1 MAHVAGCDSG
11 SVGLKLAVFD
21 PAGNIVRTVYRR
33 HKGRPLAAALDVL
46 SLALAEFPDLVLAAT
61 GSTGRLIAE
70 AMAVPRVNELLA
82 LALATRALYP
92 RVRSILE
99 MGGEDS
105 KFIVLDE
112 RGAILDFAINSACAA
127 GTGSF
132 LDQQSARMLM
142 DIEQF
147 ARAAALSASPARIA
161 GRCSVFAKSDMIH
174 LQQIATKVEDIASGL
189 CFAAAK
195 NFKGAIVR
203 GRKLQPKAA
212 FMGGVAQNAGMV
224 RAFRESFELDD
235 LIIPEHAA
243 VMGAI
248 GAGLYARQNGAAAPV
263 DLAALEAAVSSAG
276 GLDEHPREPLVDDGP
291 RGADFRAR
299 HLGGPDAAPAR
310 EQAEGPARG
319 LGKIP
324 VFLGI
329 DVGSISTNLAV
340 IDERGNLLASRYLR
354 TSSRPIEAVKQGL
367 AEIGAR
373 IADAVDVAGVGTT
386 GSGRYMTAD
395 FFGAD
400 VVKNEI
406 TAQATAAVAIDPEV
420 DTIFEIGGQD
430 SKYISLSGGVIVD
443 FEMNK
448 ACAAGTGSFLEEQ
461 AEKLDVDIKG
471 EFAAMAF
478 ASAAPCALGERCT
491 VFMENSLQSALAK
504 GIKKDD
510 LLAGLAYSIVENYIN
525 RVVAGRRI
533 GKRIFFQGGTA
544 FNKSVVAAFER
555 YLGVPITVPPHH
567 DVTGAIGMALIAR
580 DHARERARAQA
591 DSPAGGDP
599 AGEAAAQ
606 AAPRSRFKGF
616 DMARVRY
623 QITSFAC
630 SSCANRCEINKVA
643 IEGET
648 TPLLYGGRCEKYEV
662 GTAASD
668 LPDLFAFRD
677 SALLAEHRARKHA
690 LAASGRPAKRGKIG
704 LPHVFFLH
712 DQLPYFA
719 TLLWELGFEV
729 VRSGPTNQKTVDSGS
744 KALLVEAC
752 FPIKAALGHAGL
764 LAEKGLPLFIPSFV
778 NVRPQGDPYATGVC
792 CPLTQA
798 FPYKARQAFPGA
810 EIFAP
815 VIDFTLGPEY
825 LAKQIRT
832 ALAGSRL
839 TLAEIRRAMER
850 GERAQAAFADAIAV
864 KGREVLE
871 RIKDAPG
878 PTLVILGRPYNAF
891 DAGMNLGI
899 PKLLARL
906 STLAIPMDFLPAEL
920 LDGRDIYREWP
931 WLYWRSGQRILR
943 AARIVADSP
952 GLYPVY
958 IGNFSCGPD
967 SFIQKYFEREIGDKP
982 ALLVEIDEHSA
993 AAGVITRLEAFLDA
1007 VAARA
1012 ARDARQ
1018 GPPRERGRVA
1028 PLARLT
1034 GKTGG
1039 RRLVYLPH
1047 MSDHSFGVAAA
1058 FRACGLDA
1066 LVMPE
1071 PNRDSVALAKR
1082 HTTGKEC
1089 YPLTV
1094 TTGDMLAIASAPGFD
1109 PDKVAF
1115 FMPGG
1120 TGPCRFGQYNILQ
1133 RLLLEKAGLPEAPI
1147 FSPMQNENLYRDLAL
1162 AGSDFPR
1169 RSWLGIVVF
1178 DLLIKSLHR
1187 ARPFERETGAADA
1200 VYADSLRRLE
1210 NLLEARGSEDQL
1222 RTALGRA
1229 RRDFESVCNGGGRRP
1244 HEHLRERPL
1253 IGIVGEIF
1261 VRSNRF
1267 CNEDLARR
1275 IEGLG
1280 GRAWLSPVD
1289 EWIFYVNHLGLEDA
1303 RRASNLPRLAQVWL
1317 TRRVQTK
1324 ILHFMEEPFR
1334 GFLDAIHEPPTK
1346 HLLAK
1351 ARPYLPESVR
1361 GEAVLSI
1368 GKALDMVERGAAG
1381 IVNAMPFG
1389 CMPGTIVTGLLRR
1402 ILGDMGA
1409 PFISI
1414 PFDGTPSQAMTLQL
1428 ETFMEQVRARTTGGT
1443 RGAA

>member
-21 PAGNIVRTVYRR
+21 PAGNIVKTVYRR
-33 HKGRPLAAALDVL
+33 HKGRPLAAALEVL
-46 SLALAEFPDLVLAAT
+46 SQALSEFPDLLLTAT
-61 GSTGRLIAE
+61 GSTGRLIAS
-70 AMAVPRVNELLA
+70 AMAAPRVNELLS

-92 RVRSILE
+92 HVRSILE

-105 KFIVLDE
+105 KFIILGPE
-112 RGAILDFAINSACAA
+112 GSILDFAINSACAA

-147 ARAAALSASPARIA
+147 ASCAAQSNSPARIA

-174 LQQIATKVEDIASGL
+174 LQQIATKVEDIAAGL

-203 GRKLQPKAA
+203 GRELAPQVA
-212 FMGGVAQNAGMV
+212 FMGGVALNAGMV
-224 RAFRESFELDD
+224 RAFRESFGISE

-248 GAGLYARQNGAAAPV
+248 GAGLYARQNNAAAPV
-263 DLAALEAAVSSAG
+263 NLAALTAALASAG
-276 GLDEHPREPLVDDGP
+276 KLDEHPGEPLIAEGEA
-291 RGADFRAR
+291 GENFKAR
-299 HLGGPDAAPAR
+299 HFGGTAFTPAAPKLASN
-310 EQAEGPARG
+310 G
-319 LGKIP
+319 GKLP
-324 VFLGI
+324 VYLGI

-340 IDERGNLLASRYLR
+340 IDEEGNLLASRYLR

-367 AEIGAR
+367 AEIGATL
-373 IADAVDVAGVGTT
+373 ADAVEVAGMGTT

-400 VVKNEI
+400 IVKNEI

-461 AEKLDVDIKG
+461 AEKLDVDIKDQ
-471 EFAAMAF
+471 FAAMAF
-478 ASAAPCALGERCT
+478 ASVAPCALGERCT
-491 VFMENSLQSALAK
+491 VFMENSLLSGLAK

-525 RVVAGRRI
+525 RVVAGRKI
-533 GKRIFFQGGTA
+533 GGRIFFQGGTA
-544 FNKSVVAAFER
+544 FNKAVVAAFER
-555 YLGVPITVPPHH
+555 TLGRRITVPPHH

-580 DHARERARAQA
+580 DHARDRARGLARSDGDSAA
-591 DSPAGGDP
+591 DL
-599 AGEAAAQ
+599 
-606 AAPRSRFKGF
+606 APRSRFKGF

-662 GTAASD
+662 GAAASE
-668 LPDLFAFRD
+668 LPDLFAFRAG
-677 SALLAEHRARKHA
+677 ALLAEHRARKKA
-690 LAASGRPAKRGKIG
+690 LAASGRRAKQGRIG

-729 VRSGPTNQKTVDSGS
+729 VRSGPTNQKTVDTGS
-744 KALLVEAC
+744 KALLVETC

-764 LAEKGLPLFIPSFV
+764 LTEQDLPLFIPSFV
-778 NVRPQGDPYATGVC
+778 NVRPEGDAYATGVC

-798 FPYKARQAFPGA
+798 FPYKARQAFPKA
-810 EIFAP
+810 TIFAP
-815 VIDFTLGPEY
+815 VIDFTLGPGY
-825 LAKQIRT
+825 LARQIKT
-832 ALAGSRL
+832 ALAGFRL
-839 TLAEIRRAMER
+839 SLSEIRRAMDAA
-850 GERAQAAFADAIAV
+850 ERAQAAFAATIAA
-864 KGREVLE
+864 KGREVMEEVKAL
-871 RIKDAPG
+871 PG

-891 DAGMNLGI
+891 DPGMNLGI

-920 LDGRDIYREWP
+920 LDGRDIQHEWP

-943 AARIVADSP
+943 AARIVAGSP
-952 GLYPVY
+952 GLYPVF

-967 SFIQKYFEREIGDKP
+967 SFIQRYFEREIGDKP
-982 ALLVEIDEHSA
+982 ALHVEIDEHSA

-1007 VAARA
+1007 IAARA
-1012 ARDARQ
+1012 ARDAGQ
-1018 GPPRERGRVA
+1018 SPDRERKRVA
-1028 PLARLT
+1028 PLARLA
-1034 GKTGG
+1034 GKAGG
-1039 RRLVYLPH
+1039 RRLVYMPR
-1047 MSDHSFGVAAA
+1047 MSDHAFGVAAA

-1066 LVMPE
+1066 QVMPE
-1071 PNRDSVALAKR
+1071 PSRDSVALAKR

-1094 TTGDMLAIASAPGFD
+1094 TTGDMLAIASSPGFD

-1133 RLLLEKAGLPEAPI
+1133 RLLLEKAGLPDAPI
-1147 FSPMQNENLYRDLAL
+1147 FSPMQNENLYRDLSL

-1178 DLLIKSLHR
+1178 DLLFKALHR

-1200 VYADSLRRLE
+1200 VYAEYLRLLE
-1210 NLLEARGSEDQL
+1210 SLLEARGSEEQL
-1222 RTALGRA
+1222 RTMLGRA
-1229 RRDFESVCNGGGRRP
+1229 RRDFESLCNGGAR
-1244 HEHLRERPL
+1244 RPL

-1275 IEGLG
+1275 IEDLG

-1324 ILHFMEEPFR
+1324 IVHYMEEPFR

-1346 HLLAK
+1346 YLLAK
-1351 ARPYLPESVR
+1351 ARPYLHDSVR

-1368 GKALDMVERGAAG
+1368 GKALDMIERGAAG
-1381 IVNAMPFG
+1381 VVNAMPFG

-1414 PFDGTPSQAMTLQL
+1414 SFDGTPSQAMILQL
-1428 ETFMEQVRARTTGGT
+1428 ETFMEQVRARADKRARGT
-1443 RGAA
+1443 A

>member
-21 PAGNIVRTVYRR
+21 PAGNIVKTVYRR
-33 HKGRPLAAALDVL
+33 HKGRPLAVAREVL
-46 SLALAEFPDLVLAAT
+46 SLALSEFPGLVLAAT
-61 GSTGRLIAE
+61 GSTGRLIAS
-70 AMAVPRVNELLA
+70 AMGAPRVNELMA

-92 RVRSILE
+92 HVRSILE

-105 KFIVLDE
+105 KCIVLDE

-132 LDQQSARMLM
+132 LDQQSARMLLS
-142 DIEQF
+142 IEQF
-147 ARAAALSASPARIA
+147 ASAAALSTSPARIA

-174 LQQIATKVEDIASGL
+174 LQQIATKVEDIAAGL

-203 GRKLQPKAA
+203 GRELPPRVA

-224 RAFRESFELDD
+224 RAFKETFELPE
-235 LIIPEHAA
+235 LIVPEHAA

-248 GAGLYARQNGAAAPV
+248 GAGLYARQNRAAAPV
-263 DLAALEAAVSSAG
+263 NLAALEAAVSSAG
-276 GLDEHPREPLVDDGP
+276 KSDERSREPLLAPGLE
-291 RGADFRAR
+291 GENFKTR
-299 HLGGPDAAPAR
+299 HLGGVRGGHAAR
-310 EQAEGPARG
+310 SQSG
-319 LGKIP
+319 GKQP
-324 VFLGI
+324 VYLGI

-340 IDERGNLLASRYLR
+340 IDEGGELLASRYLR
-354 TSSRPIEAVKQGL
+354 TNSRPIEAVKQGL
-367 AEIGAR
+367 AEIGEL
-373 IADAVDVAGVGTT
+373 IADTVEVLGVGTT

-420 DTIFEIGGQD
+420 DTVFEIGGQD
-430 SKYISLSGGVIVD
+430 SKYISLANGVIVD

-461 AEKLDVDIKG
+461 AEKLDVHIKD
-471 EFAAMAF
+471 EFAAKAF
-478 ASAAPCALGERCT
+478 DATAPCALGERCT
-491 VFMENSLQSALAK
+491 VFMENSLLSALAK
-504 GIKKDD
+504 GNKKRD

-525 RVVAGRRI
+525 RVVAGRKI

-544 FNKSVVAAFER
+544 FNKAVVAAFER
-555 YLGVPITVPPHH
+555 YLGAPIVVPPHH

-580 DHARERARAQA
+580 DHARTRNPVRSGAQA
-591 DSPAGGDP
+591 LAPPSVEP
-599 AGEAAAQ
+599 AAA
-606 AAPRSRFKGF
+606 PSSRSRFKGF

-623 QITSFAC
+623 LVTSFAC

-643 IEGET
+643 IEGEEN
-648 TPLLYGGRCEKYEV
+648 PLLYGGRCEKYEL
-662 GTAASD
+662 GKTGND
-668 LPDLFAFRD
+668 LPDLFAFREN
-677 SALLAEHRARKHA
+677 ALLAEHRARKRA
-690 LAASGRPAKRGKIG
+690 LAASGRRAKRGAIG

-729 VRSGPTNQKTVDSGS
+729 VRSGPTNQKTVDTGS
-744 KALLVEAC
+744 KALMTEAC
-752 FPIKAALGHAGL
+752 FPVKAALGHAGL

-778 NVRPQGDPYATGVC
+778 NVRPAGDLYATGVC

-815 VIDFTLGPEY
+815 VVDFTLGPGR
-825 LAKQIRT
+825 LARQIRT
-832 ALAGSRL
+832 SLAGFRL
-839 TLAEIRRAMER
+839 PLSEIRRAMSVA
-850 GERAQAAFADAIAV
+850 ERAQAAFASAIAA

-871 RIKDAPG
+871 QIKDAPG
-878 PTLVILGRPYNAF
+878 PALVILGRPYNAF

-920 LDGRDIYREWP
+920 LDGRDIHSEWP

-943 AARIVADSP
+943 AARIVADHP

-967 SFIQKYFEREIGDKP
+967 SFIQRYFEREIGDKP
-982 ALLVEIDEHSA
+982 ALHVEIDEHSA

-1007 VAARA
+1007 IAVRA
-1012 ARDARQ
+1012 ARDPVR
-1018 GPPRERGRVA
+1018 GPEIERRRIV
-1028 PLARLT
+1028 PLARLA

-1039 RRLVYLPH
+1039 RRLVYMPR

-1058 FRACGLDA
+1058 FRACGLEA
-1066 LVMPE
+1066 RVMPE
-1071 PNRDSVALAKR
+1071 PSRDTVALAQR
-1082 HTTGKEC
+1082 HTSGKEC

-1094 TTGDMLAIASAPGFD
+1094 TTGDMLAIASSPGFD

-1120 TGPCRFGQYNILQ
+1120 SGPCRFGQYNILQ

-1178 DLLIKSLHR
+1178 DLLTKALHR
-1187 ARPFERETGAADA
+1187 ARPFEREAGAADA
-1200 VYADSLRRLE
+1200 VYAEHLRLLE
-1210 NLLEARGSEDQL
+1210 NQMEARGGEEQL
-1222 RTALGRA
+1222 RTTLGRA
-1229 RRDFESVCNGGGRRP
+1229 RRDFESLCNGGGGRP
-1244 HEHLRERPL
+1244 GEHLRERPL

-1267 CNEDLARR
+1267 CNEDLVRR
-1275 IEGLG
+1275 VENLG

-1303 RRASNLPRLAQVWL
+1303 RRAGNLRRLTQVWL
-1317 TRRVQTK
+1317 TRRVQTG
-1324 ILHFMEEPFR
+1324 IVHYLEEPFR
-1334 GFLDAIHEPPTK
+1334 GFLDAIGEPPTK

-1351 ARPYLPESVR
+1351 AKPYLPESVR

-1381 IVNAMPFG
+1381 IINAMPFG

-1414 PFDGTPSQAMTLQL
+1414 AFDGAPSPAMTLQL
-1428 ETFMEQVRARTTGGT
+1428 ETFMEQVRSRMGQ
-1443 RGAA
+1443 GAT

>member
-21 PAGNIVRTVYRR
+21 PAGNIVTTVYRR
-33 HKGRPLAAALDVL
+33 HKGRPLAAALDAL
-46 SLALAEFPDLVLAAT
+46 SQALAEFPDLRLAAT
-61 GSTGRLIAE
+61 GSTGRLIAA
-70 AMAVPRVNELLA
+70 AMAAPRVNELLA

-92 RVRSILE
+92 EVRSILE

-105 KFIVLDE
+105 KFIILDE

-147 ARAAALSASPARIA
+147 ARVAALSRSPARIA

-174 LQQIATKVEDIASGL
+174 LQQIATSVEDIASGL

-203 GRKLQPKAA
+203 GRELAPQVA
-212 FMGGVAQNAGMV
+212 FMGGVALNAGMV
-224 RAFRESFELDD
+224 RAFRESFGASE

-248 GAGLYARQNGAAAPV
+248 GAGLYARQSGAAAPV
-263 DLAALEAAVSSAG
+263 DLAALQAALASTG
-276 GLDEHPREPLVDDGP
+276 KLDEHPGEPLIAQ
-291 RGADFRAR
+291 GAQGESFRAR
-299 HLGGPDAAPAR
+299 HLCGTASAPAAP
-310 EQAEGPARG
+310 GPAPGGR
-319 LGKIP
+319 LP
-324 VFLGI
+324 VYLGI

-340 IDERGNLLASRYLR
+340 IDEQGRLLASRYLR

-367 AEIGAR
+367 AEIGAE
-373 IADAVDVAGVGTT
+373 IADAVTVAGAGTT

-430 SKYISLSGGVIVD
+430 SKYIALADGVIVD

-461 AEKLDVDIKG
+461 AEKLDVDIKDA
-471 EFAAMAF
+471 FAARAF

-491 VFMENSLQSALAK
+491 VFMENSLLAGLAK

-533 GKRIFFQGGTA
+533 GEHIFFQGGTA
-544 FNKSVVAAFER
+544 FNKAVVAAFER
-555 YLGVPITVPPHH
+555 TLGRRITVPPHH

-580 DHARERARAQA
+580 DHARARAGEN
-591 DSPAGGDP
+591 PAGSP
-599 AGEAAAQ
+599 
-606 AAPRSRFKGF
+606 PRSRFKGF

-630 SSCANRCEINKVA
+630 ASCANRCEINKVS
-643 IEGET
+643 IEGEA

-662 GTAASD
+662 GASASD
-668 LPDLFAFRD
+668 LPDLFAFRET
-677 SALLAEHRARKHA
+677 ALLAAHRARKKA
-690 LAASGRPAKRGKIG
+690 LAASGSPARRGKIG
-704 LPHVFFLH
+704 LPQVFFLH

-729 VRSGPTNQKTVDSGS
+729 VRSGPTNQKTVDTGS
-744 KALLVEAC
+744 RALLVETC

-764 LAEKGLPLFIPSFV
+764 LADKDLPLFIPSFV
-778 NVRPQGDPYATGVC
+778 NVRPRGDAYATGVC

-798 FPYKARQAFPGA
+798 FPYTARQAFPRA
-810 EIFAP
+810 RIFAP
-815 VIDFTLGPEY
+815 VVDFTLGPGH
-825 LAKQIRT
+825 LAKQIKT
-832 ALAGSRL
+832 ALADFRL
-839 TLAEIRRAMER
+839 SPAAIRRAMEAA
-850 GERAQAAFADAIAV
+850 ERAQAAFAAAIAA

-871 RIKDAPG
+871 DIKNRPG
-878 PTLVILGRPYNAF
+878 PALVILGRPYNAF
-891 DAGMNLGI
+891 DPGMNLGI

-920 LDGRDIYREWP
+920 LAGRDVQREWP

-943 AARIVADSP
+943 AARIVAGVP
-952 GLYPVY
+952 GLYPVF

-967 SFIQKYFEREIGDKP
+967 SFIQRYFEREIGNKP
-982 ALLVEIDEHSA
+982 ALHVEIDEHSA

-1007 VAARA
+1007 IAARA
-1012 ARDARQ
+1012 ARDA
-1018 GPPRERGRVA
+1018 GRAPNSARARVV
-1028 PLARLT
+1028 PLARLA

-1039 RRLVYLPH
+1039 RRLVYMPR
-1047 MSDHSFGVAAA
+1047 MSDHAFGVAAA

-1066 LVMPE
+1066 QVMPE
-1071 PNRDSVALAKR
+1071 PSRDSVALAKR

-1094 TTGDMLAIASAPGFD
+1094 TTGDMLAIASAPGFN

-1147 FSPMQNENLYRDLAL
+1147 FSPMQNENLYRDLSL

-1169 RSWLGIVVF
+1169 RSWLGIVTF
-1178 DLLIKSLHR
+1178 DLLTKALHR
-1187 ARPFERETGAADA
+1187 ARPFERDPGAADA
-1200 VYADSLRRLE
+1200 VYAEHLGRLE
-1210 NLLEARGSEDQL
+1210 KLLEARGGEEQL
-1222 RTALGRA
+1222 RTELGRA
-1229 RRDFESVCNGGGRRP
+1229 RRDFESLCNGGER
-1244 HEHLRERPL
+1244 RPL

-1275 IEGLG
+1275 IEDLG

-1303 RRASNLPRLAQVWL
+1303 RRAGNLRRLAQVWL

-1324 ILHFMEEPFR
+1324 ITHYLEEPFT
-1334 GFLDAIHEPPTK
+1334 GFLDAINEPPTSS
-1346 HLLAK
+1346 LLAK
-1351 ARPYLPESVR
+1351 ARPYLHDSVR
-1361 GEAVLSI
+1361 GEAVLSL
-1368 GKALDMVERGAAG
+1368 GKALDMAERGAAG

-1402 ILGDMGA
+1402 ILGNMGV

-1414 PFDGTPSQAMTLQL
+1414 PFDGTPSQAMILQL
-1428 ETFMEQVRARTTGGT
+1428 ETFMEQVRARA
-1443 RGAA
+1443 GAGKPAV